1 MEKKNFIALVL
12 GTVGGLLFALGM
24 CMCLLPE
31 WNMFEIGA
39 GCTAVGLVVIIAT
52 ILVYRKMSGTAPIK
66 LNWKVVGK
74 VLYGTLSALVLGAGM
89 TLVLEFEGMMIPGI
103 LIGIAGIVMLLF
115 LIPMCLGFKDSKKDN
130 Q

>member
-31 WNMFEIGA
+31 WNMFKIGV
-39 GCTAVGLVVIIAT
+39 GCTAVGLVIIIAT
-52 ILVYRKMSGTAPIK
+52 ILVYRKMSGAAPIK

-74 VLYGTLSALVLGAGM
+74 VLYGTFSALVLGAGM
-89 TLVLEFEGMMIPGI
+89 TLILVFEGMMIPGI